1 MIYLSKDLSLLSF
14 YLCFHC
20 CNVLPDHDQMID
32 WTRNKGKV
40 WERIYLFSRLFVET
54 LINVYLTLHYDN
66 PCTLN
71 WNVATYRQASITRD
85 LNLLHETT
93 EIFKFFYFQHLL
105 INISSLSVFEI
116 FNEFLLFILNKS
128 DNSPIEHARKSP
140 NLRTTRMSHGVTNPF
155 IGAFRYTDMLKSGF
169 LSLTIQSEKK
179 PLTIC
184 TYLWKWKLNK
194 RYNCLLQWVDTL
206 LVLKLNCG
214 STSWFLIRKKK
225 LNK

>member
-1 MIYLSKDLSLLSF
+1 MIKRLIEHTVKEKYEQRFIFS
-14 YLCFHC
+14 
-20 CNVLPDHDQMID
+20 PD
-32 WTRNKGKV
+32 
-40 WERIYLFSRLFVET
+40 LFVET

-66 PCTLN
+66 QCALN

-140 NLRTTRMSHGVTNPF
+140 NVRAT
-155 IGAFRYTDMLKSGF
+155 
-169 LSLTIQSEKK
+169 
-179 PLTIC
+179 
-184 TYLWKWKLNK
+184 
-194 RYNCLLQWVDTL
+194 
-206 LVLKLNCG
+206 
-214 STSWFLIRKKK
+214 
-225 LNK
+225 